1 MINRRPS
8 SNTYPR
14 VEDQVSLCLRRQ
26 SGSARFAEALG
37 LFQTLRRLTPIS
49 PLPLAWIEVS
59 RSIASTGAFNKDS
72 PLSTKTENVS
82 FVHPLQSRWEYVA
95 LLFLLAGVV
104 LSAFKLPNPYS
115 YWADELYS
123 VTLSHESLMSLHRI
137 LLSDLHPPLY
147 QLLLKG
153 WIIVFGD
160 SEFSTR
166 SLSWLFAVASIYP
179 LWKFSRS
186 YGVVFF
192 VSSLVVF
199 STNVLFTFYA
209 NESRP
214 YAMELFF
221 ATLVSKYYFEEI
233 NKRVS
238 PKFLIACLALSLSH
252 YFGLILVGVI
262 LGFRLFENR
271 TDRGN
276 AFKILGT
283 GILAGLWPLHHALN
297 GLILGKTGG
306 NFSIKINGYTD
317 SFGLAASGFMSPF
330 GINYSSRSGAY
341 LLIGGIVG
349 AMLIVLYGRLRSG
362 AIDDNLNLIT
372 LRLALVLGCFL
383 FLVASI
389 DLFSPMSRSRY
400 YIVILPLVTL
410 LMAGVLQ
417 IVSRNSPLLKNA
429 LLVLVCVYSSLALF
443 ASFGKLNYKANPRED
458 WKGAS
463 QFIVKNYHGE
473 NLYFVKEDYRVWVA
487 DEASELWREM
497 ICNFYL
503 RKESGGRLSA
513 IPFTIG
519 ETAIKRP
526 AWILYGH
533 NHGSFKQLSE
543 EMKQSD
549 AIQVYPFSGDSEGY
563 ATGVYFLK

>member
-1 MINRRPS
+1 MNDPGVLLNRPS
-8 SNTYPR
+8 LMNANAENMRSAH
-14 VEDQVSLCLRRQ
+14 SLQ
-26 SGSARFAEALG
+26 SGWVYA
-37 LFQTLRRLTPIS
+37 
-49 PLPLAWIEVS
+49 
-59 RSIASTGAFNKDS
+59 
-72 PLSTKTENVS
+72 
-82 FVHPLQSRWEYVA
+82 A
-95 LLFLLAGVV
+95 LLFVLAGVCI
-104 LSAFKLPNPYS
+104 STFKLASPYS

-123 VTLSHESLMSLHRI
+123 VTLSNESLMSLHRI

-153 WIIVFGD
+153 WIIVLGD

-179 LWKFSRS
+179 LWKFSRN

-192 VSSLVVF
+192 VSSLAVF
-199 STNVLFTFYA
+199 STNVLFTYYA

-214 YAMELFF
+214 YTMELFF
-221 ATLVSKYYFEEI
+221 ATLVSTYYFEEI

-238 PKFLIACLALSLSH
+238 AKFLIACVALSLSH

-262 LGFRLFENR
+262 LGFRLFESRTNR
-271 TDRGN
+271 DN

-283 GILAGLWPLHHALN
+283 GVVAGLWPLHHALN
-297 GLILGKTGG
+297 GMILGRTGG
-306 NFSIKINGYTD
+306 NFSIKINGFTD
-317 SFGLAASGFMSPF
+317 SLGLAASGFMTPF
-330 GINYSSRSGAY
+330 GIQYSSRSGAY

-349 AMLIVLYGRLRSG
+349 AMLIALYGRLRR
-362 AIDDNLNLIT
+362 AMIDGDLNMIT
-372 LRLALVLGCFL
+372 FRLALVLGCFL
-383 FLVASI
+383 LLVASI
-389 DLFSPMSRSRY
+389 DLFSPISRSRY

-417 IVSRNSPLLKNA
+417 IVSRNSPLLKSV

-443 ASFGKLNYKANPRED
+443 ASFGKLNYKANPQED

-463 QFIVKNYHGE
+463 QFIVKNFRGE

-487 DEASELWREM
+487 DEVSELWREM
-497 ICNFYL
+497 IANFYL
-503 RKESGGRLSA
+503 RKESGGRLAA
-513 IPFTIG
+513 IPFALG

-533 NHGSFKQLSE
+533 NHGSFKKLSE
-543 EMKQSD
+543 EMKQLD
-549 AIQVYPFSGDSEGY
+549 AIQVFPSSGDSEGY
-563 ATGVYFLK
+563 AAGVYLLR